1 MRRIIIAGT
10 GSGCGKTTVTCAV
23 MEALCRRG
31 MKVSSF
37 KCGPDYIDPM
47 FHEKIIGTDSHNLDS
62 FFCDENTVK
71 YLLHENGK
79 NSNISVIEGVMGFYD
94 GVDGK
99 GSAFSVSEITDTPVI
114 LVVDCKG
121 MSDSLGAVI
130 KGFLTYRTPN
140 NICGVIFNRLPD
152 KLVPSAKRIC
162 DELGTDYF
170 GHMPSHKC
178 TIESRHLGLV
188 TADEISDIKD
198 KIKFLG
204 ELAEKSILL
213 DRITDCSERP
223 FPDFTDVHIKKIFSN
238 PPVVAVARDRAFC
251 FLYRDNISLLEKIGC
266 RIEYFS
272 PLDDECVPEDA
283 DGLILCGGY
292 PELYAER
299 LSENISMLESVKSL
313 VNGGIPVIAEC
324 GGFMY
329 LHKYIKDNNQVYQM
343 AGVFESSV
351 YRTDRLQRFG
361 YITLESKSDSLLFKK
376 SDKITAHEFHYWDST
391 DCGKSLTAVKHDGR
405 SWECCKC
412 SERMY
417 AGFPHI
423 YFYSDIRI
431 AERFAVACAEYGG
444 KKWTEQVK

>member
-23 MEALCRRG
+23 MEAFCRRR

-79 NSNISVIEGVMGFYD
+79 NSDISVIEGVMGFYD
-94 GVDGK
+94 GVNGK

-130 KGFLTYRTPN
+130 KGFLTYKTPN
-140 NICGVIFNRLPD
+140 NICGIIFNRLPD
-152 KLVPSAKRIC
+152 KLVPLAKKIC
-162 DELGTDYF
+162 NELGTNYF

-198 KIKFLG
+198 KMKFLG
-204 ELAEKSILL
+204 ELAEKNIMLDEILNY
-213 DRITDCSERP
+213 SERP
-223 FPDFTDVHIKKIFSN
+223 FPYFTDIRIEKMFDS
-238 PPVVAVARDRAFC
+238 PPVVAVSRDSAFC
-251 FLYRDNISLLEKIGC
+251 FFYKDNISLLEKIGC

-272 PLDDECVPEDA
+272 PLYDESVPENA

-299 LSENISMLESVKSL
+299 LSENISMSESVKSL
-313 VNGGIPVIAEC
+313 VNGDIPVIAEC

-329 LHKYIKDNNQVYQM
+329 LHRCMEDGGKVYKM
-343 AGVFESSV
+343 SGVFESSV
-351 YRTDRLQRFG
+351 YRTDRLRRFG
-361 YITLESKSDSLLFKK
+361 YITLESENDSLLFKK
-376 SDKITAHEFHYWDST
+376 GDKINAHEFHYWDST
-391 DCGKSLTAVKHDGR
+391 DCGKSLTALKYDGR
-405 SWECCKC
+405 SWKCCKC
-412 SERMY
+412 SESMY

-423 YFYSDIRI
+423 HFYSYIKI
-431 AERFAVACAEYGG
+431 AERFALACAEYGG
-444 KKWTEQVK
+444 KKWTE

>member
-79 NSNISVIEGVMGFYD
+79 NSDISVIEGVMGFYD
-94 GVDGK
+94 GADGK
-99 GSAFSVSEITDTPVI
+99 GSAFSVSEITGTPVI

-130 KGFLTYRTPN
+130 KGFLTYRIPN

-152 KLVPSAKRIC
+152 KLAPSAKRIC

-213 DRITDCSERP
+213 DKIVNYSERP
-223 FPDFTDVHIKKIFSN
+223 FPYFTDVHVKKIFNN

-251 FLYRDNISLLEKIGC
+251 FLYKDNISLLEKIGC

-272 PLDDECVPEDA
+272 PLDDERVPEDA

-299 LSENISMLESVKSL
+299 LSENISMRESVKSL
-313 VNGGIPVIAEC
+313 VNDGIPVIAEC

-329 LHKYIKDNNQVYQM
+329 LHKYIKDNNQVYHM

-351 YRTDRLQRFG
+351 YRTGRLQRFG
-361 YITLESKSDSLLFKK
+361 YITLESGSDSLLFKK
-376 SDKITAHEFHYWDST
+376 GDKITAHEFHYWDST
-391 DCGKSLTAVKHDGR
+391 NCGKSLTAVKHDGR

>member
-1 MRRIIIAGT
+1 MRRVIIAGT

-31 MKVSSF
+31 MKLSSF

-47 FHEKIIGTDSHNLDS
+47 FHEKIIGTYSHNLDS

-71 YLLHENGK
+71 YLLYENGI
-79 NSNISVIEGVMGFYD
+79 NSDISVIEGVMGFYD
-94 GVDGK
+94 GVNGK
-99 GSAFSVSEITDTPVI
+99 GSALSVAEITDTPVI

-121 MSDSLGAVI
+121 MSNSLGAVV

-140 NICGVIFNRLPD
+140 NICGIIFNRLPE
-152 KLVPSAKRIC
+152 KLVSCAKKIC
-162 DELGTDYF
+162 AELNTVYF
-170 GHMPSHKC
+170 GYMPSHKC

-188 TADEISDIKD
+188 TADEISDIKE

-204 ELAEKSILL
+204 ELAEKDILL
-213 DRITDCSERP
+213 DKIINYSERP
-223 FPDFTDVHIKKIFSN
+223 FPKFTEINIEKMFEN

-251 FLYRDNISLLEKIGC
+251 FLYKDNVSLMENIGC
-266 RIEYFS
+266 RIKYFS
-272 PLDDECVPEDA
+272 TLYDERVPEDA

-292 PELYAER
+292 PELYLER
-299 LSENISMLESVKSL
+299 LSENISMCESVKSL
-313 VNGGIPVIAEC
+313 VNVGIPVIAEC

-329 LHKYIKDNNQVYQM
+329 LHKYIENNNETYQM
-343 AGVFESSV
+343 TDVFESSV

-361 YITLESKSDSLLFKK
+361 YITLESESDSLLFKK
-376 SDKITAHEFHYWDST
+376 GDKITAHEFHYWEST

-405 SWECCKC
+405 SWECCRC
-412 SERMY
+412 SESMY

-423 YFYSDIRI
+423 YFYSDIRM

-444 KKWTEQVK
+444 KKWTE